1 MTLTLKIN
9 FTPIL
14 TIDTSTLSDM
24 RYLDLNIEYL
34 DINKER
40 LDLNIERL
48 DHNIERLD
56 IKMTPSEMPD
66 NNLLPLFAPENQ

>member
-9 FTPIL
+9 FTPVL

-48 DHNIERLD
+48 D

>member
-24 RYLDLNIEYL
+24 RCLDLNIECL

-48 DHNIERLD
+48 D
-56 IKMTPSEMPD
+56 IKMAPSEMPD

>member
-9 FTPIL
+9 FTPVL

-24 RYLDLNIEYL
+24 RCLDL
-34 DINKER
+34 
-40 LDLNIERL
+40 
-48 DHNIERLD
+48 NIERLD